1 MSLMTRCTARTL
13 GLLILATTLA
23 ASPAAAQGWSWGLK
37 AGGTSSNLEI
47 LSSDTTLIPEFRAG
61 AVAGAFF
68 DRHLFKGFGVQI
80 EGLLNQKGTIIRD
93 PRFDGKLEVRLNYL
107 DVPVLG
113 QYTLK
118 LSRNFALHALGGP
131 VLSLKVND
139 TYVAGGETL
148 DDADEQQLKST
159 DFGLSVGG
167 AATIH
172 RVVIDY
178 RYVFGVP
185 NINDDIDRTELTVRT
200 RAWSISVGLRFK

>member
-1 MSLMTRCTARTL
+1 MSLMTRRAARTL
-13 GLLILATTLA
+13 GLLILATPLA
-23 ASPAAAQGWSWGLK
+23 AAPAAAQGWSWGLK

-47 LSSDTTLIPEFRAG
+47 LSSDTTLSPEFRSG

-68 DRHLFKGFGVQI
+68 DHHLFKGFGVQI

-107 DVPVLG
+107 DVPVFG
-113 QYTLK
+113 QYTVK
-118 LSRNFALHALGGP
+118 LSRNFALHALAGP
-131 VLSLKVND
+131 VFSLKVND
-139 TYVAGGETL
+139 SYLQGGETL
-148 DDADEQQLKST
+148 EDAEEQQLKST

-172 RVVIDY
+172 RVVVDY